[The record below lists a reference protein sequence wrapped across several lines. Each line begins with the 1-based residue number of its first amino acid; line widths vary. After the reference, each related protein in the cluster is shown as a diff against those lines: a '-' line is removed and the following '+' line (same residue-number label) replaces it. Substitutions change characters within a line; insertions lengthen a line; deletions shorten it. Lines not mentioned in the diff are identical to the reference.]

1 MRTGAVCQGLLAVS
15 AWSAPPS
22 SFTAPSAGEV
32 FSPARGRALDLLSP
46 LRMHF
51 GKSLLLIAWVGLLAG
66 CGEVVVDA
74 DPAGDP
80 VTLGE
85 SKSRW
90 SFELPGDG
98 TPNNNSYVGPFCCSG
113 ETAIVKSD
121 DGKDLGYAYFFGWK
135 GQAYFTSAD
144 TSGAPDLS
152 ILVAGLTD
160 IKTPSSSLEKGE
172 VDFMADEMI
181 AGSSRSTQ
189 AGDLVFTVTVEHA
202 ELQPGPD
209 GTMFDM
215 GSLAVRVDVD
225 PVE

>member
-1 MRTGAVCQGLLAVS
+1 M
-15 AWSAPPS
+15 
-22 SFTAPSAGEV
+22 
-32 FSPARGRALDLLSP
+32 
-46 LRMHF
+46 
-51 GKSLLLIAWVGLLAG
+51 
-66 CGEVVVDA
+66 
-74 DPAGDP
+74 
-80 VTLGE
+80 TLGE
-85 SKSRW
+85 SKSALVVRAARRRHTQQQQ
-90 SFELPGDG
+90 LRRPVLLLRRDG
-98 TPNNNSYVGPFCCSG
+98 CRGVGRRRLS
-113 ETAIVKSD
+113 
-121 DGKDLGYAYFFGWK
+121 GYAYFFSWK

-202 ELQPGPD
+202 ESSAWLD